1 MSGGRF
7 NYEDTVLGNTIFGYK
22 VTPDYGM
29 NSERVMKDSMLARK
43 LNTFQDA
50 EISELIFD
58 VFCLL
63 KSFDYSESGDIS
75 EEDYASDV
83 RFFKDKWLG
92 KNEKERVKSEIDKS
106 VAQLKQDLYKEFGVV
121 EP

>member
-7 NYEDTVLGNTIFGYK
+7 NYEDTVLANTIFGYK

-29 NSERVMKDSMLARK
+29 NSDQVMKDSMLARK
-43 LNTFQDA
+43 LNPFQDA
-50 EISELIFD
+50 EISELVFD

-63 KSFDYSESGDIS
+63 KSFDYSESGDIG
-75 EEDYASDV
+75 EEDYAKDV

-92 KNEKERVKSEIDKS
+92 KNEEERVKSEIDKS
-106 VAQLKQDLYKEFGVV
+106 VDQLKQDLYKEFGVV

>member
-29 NSERVMKDSMLARK
+29 NSEQVMKDSMLARK
-43 LNTFQDA
+43 LNPFQDA

-63 KSFDYSESGDIS
+63 KSFDYSESGDIG

-83 RFFKDKWLG
+83 RFFKDKWFG
-92 KNEKERVKSEIDKS
+92 KNKEERVKSEIDKS
-106 VAQLKQDLYKEFGVV
+106 VNQLKQDLYKEFGVV